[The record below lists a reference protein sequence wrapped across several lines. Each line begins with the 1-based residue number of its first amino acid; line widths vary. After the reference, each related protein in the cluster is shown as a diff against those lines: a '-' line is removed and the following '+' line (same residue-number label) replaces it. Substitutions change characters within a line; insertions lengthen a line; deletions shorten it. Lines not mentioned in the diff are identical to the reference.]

1 MNINCA
7 VFISYNVYMIF
18 VARYADK
25 ITKLVD
31 HIYQIGIDAT
41 RRSDDEFN
49 VINHGDVWVN
59 NMLFKYDNDGNPI
72 DHIFVSIIVS

>member
-1 MNINCA
+1 MSINCA
-7 VFISYNVYMIF
+7 VFISYNVDMIF

-25 ITKLVD
+25 IAKLVD
-31 HIYQIGIDAT
+31 HVYQIGIDAT

-72 DHIFVSIIVS
+72 DHIFVSIIVL